1 MDSAIMLDLY
11 YTIEGR
17 GESVFRAR
25 SCSGVLPWFI

>member
-17 GESVFRAR
+17 GESVLERGAALEFYFD
-25 SCSGVLPWFI
+25 S